1 MNKVIREII
10 FAPNELALK
19 ELLMAYHKSNLVFQ
33 SSEQNRSEYLLLI
46 ELINQEY
53 ERYDNKLKS
62 GIESISFWLGAEE
75 LQVSKILSNLDYSK
89 QFFSNISKVERSSI
103 VLDEL
108 PDYLTDADLSRIFGW
123 ELSTISSKRSRGELP
138 QVNGLKLTPK
148 SELVKMLESKTI
160 DVVDTSQMRKDA
172 VSETIDSFRRKK
184 KN

>member
-1 MNKVIREII
+1 MNKVIRGIL
-10 FAPNELALK
+10 FAPDEVSLK
-19 ELLMAYHKSNLVFQ
+19 ELLNDYHKANLDFQ
-33 SSEQNRSEYLLLI
+33 SFEQYRSDYLLLI
-46 ELINQEY
+46 DLINQEHECY
-53 ERYDNKLKS
+53 TDKLRN
-62 GIESISFWLGAEE
+62 GTESVSFWLGANE
-75 LQVSKILSNLDYSK
+75 LKVSNILANLEYSK
-89 QFFSNISKVERSSI
+89 RFFSNLCKVERKSI

-108 PDYLTDADLSRIFGW
+108 PDYLTDADMSRIFGW